1 MTMKNIFDEMDDL
14 HLEMERLFHSL
25 LIRNTRF
32 TFLLTVMEAFDR
44 CI

>member
-25 LIRNTRF
+25 LIETP
-32 TFLLTVMEAFDR
+32 VSPS
-44 CI
+44 C